1 MLSDV
6 TSKAL
11 REVYDSS
18 IVQQTAYWGDVKQEM
33 GFGVE
38 AIGFK
43 VRRSGIFNSG
53 SDTFLESDLLVTLQ
67 QLDQNWC
74 YAYVPYGP
82 ELEPDDDQQGVFL
95 EELSESLRSFLP
107 ENCIM
112 IRYDLPWESYWAKD
126 EDFYNSDGIWTG
138 PPDKPAQEMRFNFNT
153 QNWNFKKA
161 VTNQL
166 PSNTLFLDLKAEPEE
181 ILSRMRPKTRYNIGL
196 SARKGVTVRACGLEE
211 LDVWYNLYTQTAL
224 RNGIFLH
231 DKEYFRTVLEVS
243 EQNPE
248 SPAEVLLLLAQ
259 AEGIPLAAM
268 VMVVS
273 GTRASYLYGASSS
286 DNKPFMG
293 SYAVQWAAIKTAR
306 EMGCTEYDM
315 FGVAPYPDPQH
326 PMYGLYRFK
335 TGFGGR
341 MFHSLGC
348 WDYPLHA
355 VAYDYLS
362 GMELK
367 SQGFHIN

>member
-1 MLSDV
+1 
-6 TSKAL
+6 
-11 REVYDSS
+11 
-18 IVQQTAYWGDVKQEM
+18 
-33 GFGVE
+33 
-38 AIGFK
+38 
-43 VRRSGIFNSG
+43 
-53 SDTFLESDLLVTLQ
+53 
-67 QLDQNWC
+67 
-74 YAYVPYGP
+74 
-82 ELEPDDDQQGVFL
+82 
-95 EELSESLRSFLP
+95 
-107 ENCIM
+107 
-112 IRYDLPWESYWAKD
+112 
-126 EDFYNSDGIWTG
+126 
-138 PPDKPAQEMRFNFNT
+138 MRFNFNT